1 MVCSLYVHIPV
12 CLNKCDYCDFFSVPR
27 SRFPISDTPDRPYAG
42 FIQSLIREIE
52 TRTAELG
59 ITGWKTVYIGG
70 GTPSLL
76 HPEDIRALGRCISR
90 SIPQDTDYTE
100 WTIEANPED
109 LTAEWLTACRESGIN
124 RLSMGI
130 QSMQDSELS
139 GIGRRGSRQSNIEAL
154 TLVRQCWPGQLS
166 LDLISGLPGQTREK
180 LMSDISEIAA
190 FHPDHIS
197 LYSLTVEEG
206 TPLEEKTSGTGSIT
220 LPDDDEAAELWIC
233 GRDFLETRGYLQY
246 EVSNFSLNGCQSRHN
261 LTYWNL
267 DTYIGVGPGATGT
280 IIQGDTA
287 VRNTN
292 TRDISMWLHNSAESF
307 ETEIIDRAECRREVL
322 MMGMRLMAGLSRKRF
337 KERFDQDIL
346 DLISQTAKRWENRGL
361 LAITPESIA
370 LNRDGLLLLNS
381 FLVECL
387 EEMCE
392 K

>member
-1 MVCSLYVHIPV
+1 MICSLYVHIPV
-12 CLNKCDYCDFFSVPR
+12 CLKKCDYCDFFSVPH
-27 SRFPISDTPDRPYAG
+27 SQFPASVTSDGPYANL
-42 FIQSLIREIE
+42 IQSLVREIE

-59 ITGWKTVYIGG
+59 IRRWKSVYIGG

-76 HPEDIRALGRCISR
+76 DPEDLRALGRCISR
-90 SIPQDTDYTE
+90 SISQDSEYTE

-109 LTAEWLTACRESGIN
+109 ITAEWLNACRESGIN

-206 TPLEEKTSGTGSIT
+206 TPLERKTAGTGSIT
-220 LPDDDEAAELWIC
+220 LPDDDEAADLWIS
-233 GRDFLETRGYLQY
+233 GRDFLETLGYLQY
-246 EVSNFSLNGCQSRHN
+246 EVSNFSLNGRQSRHN

-287 VRNTN
+287 VRNTD
-292 TRDISMWLHNSAESF
+292 TRDIAKWLQNPADSF
-307 ETEIIDRAECRREVL
+307 ETEKIDRSECRREVL
-322 MMGMRLMAGLSRKRF
+322 MMGMRLLAGLSRKRF
-337 KERFDQDIL
+337 KDRFDQDIL
-346 DLISQTAKRWENRGL
+346 DLIGHTAKRWENRGL
-361 LAITPESIA
+361 LAVSPGSLA
-370 LNRDGLLLLNS
+370 LNRDGLLLLNG
-381 FLVECL
+381 FLVESL